1 MSVGYAWQ
9 RLYKEAAVQ
18 TDFEKLPNCI
28 AKAEQAIQ
36 QRLVENPPPFTESD
50 EFDAIGKALAALAV
64 LKAEIASNV
73 RSARPLEEERLG
85 GYTA

>member
-1 MSVGYAWQ
+1 MEVKNLSVAYPWQ
-9 RLYKEAAVQ
+9 ELYREAALQ

-36 QRLVENPPPFTESD
+36 RRLAESPPPLTDSA

-64 LKAEIASNV
+64 LKSEIATKDGLK
-73 RSARPLEEERLG
+73 AR
-85 GYTA
+85 